1 MTAGDRK
8 LNRKFLADF
17 DWRLCLAAVALT
29 AFGII
34 EIYSAQPAEEYW
46 SKQLIWVGLGL
57 VVMILSTVIDYRRV
71 AEAAWLIYGVA
82 LVLLI
87 LVLLF
92 GEERNGA
99 KAWFS
104 IGGIGGQPSE
114 FAKIAT
120 ILAVAVYLAKV
131 REQKKG
137 RKEDYLTLREIV
149 IASGI
154 ILPPVGLIALQPDH
168 GTALT
173 FFAALGG
180 MVFVSGLRPRLIVTG
195 LVLAAVAGSVGW
207 QLRHRFLKPY
217 QLQRIE
223 VVLHPEKADPRGYGY
238 QTRQSNIAVGS
249 GGLLG
254 KGFTKGT
261 QSRLKFLPF
270 PETDFIASVVAE
282 ETGLIGMLIV
292 LALYWLILMKS
303 LGHAERS
310 RDQLGMVLITGLVC
324 LLGFHVVV
332 NIGMVVGLL
341 PIMGIP
347 LPLMSY
353 GGSSILATYL
363 GLGLIASVRFHRH
376 VN

>member
-17 DWRLCLAAVALT
+17 DWQLCLAAVALT
-29 AFGII
+29 ALGII

-46 SKQLIWVGLGL
+46 LKQLIWVGLGL

-137 RKEDYLTLREIV
+137 RKEDYLILREIV